1 MDDRLTTILEDLYRL
16 DPTLKG
22 EEEAVRALVATL
34 LKEKPMVV
42 PDPAFVMKLRSELVV
57 PSAGAARPGSV
68 ASPWWMVY
76 VAPVGAL
83 ALLLLILVPKY
94 VTSPTETTLTPTLA
108 PTPVTNEEA
117 ADESVS
123 DAALFEMSA
132 PADMGTRKM
141 GGGAEADAAFG
152 SEMSIMATP
161 ALDVPAGPSL
171 FAPDQEAGG
180 EILAQVFSPTFPA
193 LLVVY
198 RETEVLG
205 VSQLIVPTEQ
215 PLEVSVPLY
224 TRAVAGEIL
233 TLQVYVDNGDSIFTP
248 EVDALAYDAFG
259 VPLTTTLQVVR

>member
-42 PDPAFVMKLRSELVV
+42 PDPAFVMKLRRELVV
-57 PSAGAARPGSV
+57 PSAGVARPGSV
-68 ASPWWMVY
+68 ASAWWMVY
-76 VAPVGAL
+76 AAPVGAL

-141 GGGAEADAAFG
+141 GGAEADDSFG
-152 SEMSIMATP
+152 SEMSIMAEP
-161 ALDVPAGPSL
+161 ALDVSAGPSL

-215 PLEVSVPLY
+215 PLEVLVPLY
-224 TRAVAGEIL
+224 TRAVAGDVL
-233 TLQVYVDNGDSIFTP
+233 TLQLYADNGDGIFTP

-259 VPLTTTLQVVR
+259 APLTTTLQVVR